1 MFAVYFYF
9 SDKKTVFSKVV
20 CQSATS
26 PDLAQ
31 VRSTVR
37 LRGRNSKPLSWLDYL
52 TISMGRIPYFLA
64 RPHALV
70 PQFLPSSRVFQLQ
83 YATCS
88 LAISRVAIAGAL
100 LLV

>member
-31 VRSTVR
+31 VRSMAR
-37 LRGRNSKPLSWLDYL
+37 LRGRNSKPLSWLDHL
-52 TISMGRIPYFLA
+52 AISRGEFPTFLA
-64 RPHALV
+64 CPHALV

-88 LAISRVAIAGAL
+88 FALSRAAIPGAL